1 MRIADREPSQ
11 RNPVLLG
18 ALLAASLVLITVYFR
33 ESDAGILHRMRAAT
47 LSATAPLARLGET
60 AARPF
65 EAVGDWF
72 AGLGVS
78 RRELEQLRAQ
88 NAELRARLAELE
100 EARQEN
106 ERLRR
111 IVAFVEERR
120 LAQLGARV
128 IGRPTSSW
136 EGSIIIDRGS
146 ADGVQPGMPVL
157 APQGLVGQI
166 ETVARHSSTVRL
178 ITDEQSGVA
187 AMIQRTRALGVVRG
201 SIDRVLTM
209 EYVDKTKAPVVG
221 DVVITSGL
229 GGVYPK
235 GLVVGDVIQVD
246 ARRADLYP
254 RIVLR
259 SRVPIDELE
268 EVLILLGPVG
278 IDAGGTVE

>member
-1 MRIADREPSQ
+1 MRIAEKE
-11 RNPVLLG
+11 RNPRNPMLLG
-18 ALLAASLVLITVYFR
+18 ALLVASIVLVTVYYR
-33 ESDAGILHRMRAAT
+33 EGDGGLLHRMRAGT
-47 LSATAPLARLGET
+47 LEVAAPVAQTGSVL
-60 AARPF
+60 ARPF

-72 AGLGVS
+72 AGLAVS
-78 RRELEQLRAQ
+78 RREVERLKAQ
-88 NAELRARLAELE
+88 NEELKSRLADLE

-106 ERLRR
+106 DRLRQL
-111 IVAFVEERR
+111 VAFVEERR

-136 EGSIIIDRGS
+136 EGSIIIDRGT
-146 ADGVQPGMPVL
+146 ADGVQSGMPVL

-166 ETVARHSSTVRL
+166 ETVAKHSSRVRL

-201 SIDRVLTM
+201 SIDRTLTM
-209 EYVDKTKAPVVG
+209 EYVDKSKVPIIG

-235 GLVVGDVIQVD
+235 GIVVGDVIQVD
-246 ARRADLYP
+246 ARRADLFP

-268 EVLILLGPVG
+268 EVVILLGTIP
-278 IDAGGTVE
+278 AEPGGGVE